1 MYEMLGKAVCGE
13 VCEAKKPPT
22 ECCVGIL
29 FRGEETLWQTCDQAV
44 IFLFR
49 KLPVNE
55 KKISSQKHIEI
66 TFQHNPY
73 IYFI

>member
-1 MYEMLGKAVCGE
+1 MYERLGKAVCGE

-44 IFLFR
+44 IFANR
-49 KLPVNE
+49 KFTSEYKEN
-55 KKISSQKHIEI
+55 
-66 TFQHNPY
+66 Y
-73 IYFI
+73 